1 MPIESTSIASVGLLV
16 VGLALYVAGGVRFR
30 RWAVDDRPGVP
41 RFSTPIETVV
51 LWLLYSGVLSV
62 AIVVVRQTLR
72 EL

>member
-1 MPIESTSIASVGLLV
+1 MPIESTSLTSSGLAVLA
-16 VGLALYVAGGVRFR
+16 LALYVAGGLCFR
-30 RWAVDDRPGVP
+30 RWAVDGRPGVP
-41 RFSTPIETVV
+41 RFSTRVETIV